1 LSHQLW
7 WIASGA
13 GLAALMLAAAW
24 QDVRTR
30 RIPNALT
37 LAGLGMA
44 LALRVPFGFPALL
57 HGLEGAALAFGA
69 ALLLFALG
77 ALGGGDA
84 KLLVAMGAF
93 MGPDALLGAFAVVFL
108 CGLALAVIW
117 TARKGLF
124 PLLLFNTVELVK
136 SGKTLGGAGR
146 RQTLAEGQAL
156 TIPYGVSIAAGSL
169 LWWFGQGVRP

>member
-7 WIASGA
+7 WIVTGA
-13 GLAALMLAAAW
+13 GLAGLMLAAAW

-30 RIPNALT
+30 RIPNALSM
-37 LAGLGMA
+37 AGLGLA
-44 LALRVPFGFPALL
+44 LALRVPFGFPALA

-93 MGPDALLGAFAVVFL
+93 MGPDGLLGALAVVFL
-108 CGLALAVIW
+108 CGLALAVVW

-124 PLLLFNTVELVK
+124 PLLLVNTLDLVK
-136 SGKTLGGAGR
+136 SGKFLGGAGR
-146 RQTLAEGQAL
+146 RQALAGDQAL
-156 TIPYGVSIAAGSL
+156 TVPYGVSIAAGSL